1 MVKNNAEALLL
12 ELKDDLSKLL
22 QREKEIDSELFKL
35 KVQINKTKIS
45 IIETEKLKRMELI
58 SDEEKII
65 LKNLTINWKYIARD
79 NCGSRAVFLY
89 EERPE
94 FDVER
99 LNYDIVGEGRW
110 LSFEI
115 YNHLFT
121 FIKPGECYR
130 IIDIIN

>member
-1 MVKNNAEALLL
+1 MTKNSVEALLL

-22 QREKEIDSELFKL
+22 QREKEMDSELFKL
-35 KVQINKTKIS
+35 KVQIDKTKIS

-58 SDEEKII
+58 SNEEKII
-65 LKNLTINWKYIARD
+65 LKNLTADWKYIARD
-79 NCGSRAVFLY
+79 SCGSQSVFLY
-89 EERPE
+89 EEKPE
-94 FDVER
+94 FDAEQ
-99 LNYDIVGEGRW
+99 LSYDIVGESHW
-110 LSFEI
+110 LSFSI